1 MSTKSKRRAARRHP
15 EETQETISEDVIAA
29 TIVEGLLNAVTFGAI
44 EDSPSSTPERNRDE
58 T

>member
-15 EETQETISEDVIAA
+15 EEAQERISEDVIAA
-29 TIVEGLLNAVTFGAI
+29 TIVEGLLNAATFGVI
-44 EDSPSSTPERNRDE
+44 EEPPRSEPERGYDE